1 MSLQDF
7 IVHKMATYK
16 AKLSSHF
23 FLSSSAEP
31 GWHDVSGNLVL
42 KLRGLYQSTVVAG
55 LFFTTVRK
63 IW

>member
-1 MSLQDF
+1 MSLQVF
-7 IVHKMATYK
+7 IVHKIATDK

-23 FLSSSAEP
+23 FLSSSVEP
-31 GWHDVSGNLVL
+31 GWHDVSENLVL
-42 KLRGLYQSTVVAG
+42 KLRGLYQTTVLAG